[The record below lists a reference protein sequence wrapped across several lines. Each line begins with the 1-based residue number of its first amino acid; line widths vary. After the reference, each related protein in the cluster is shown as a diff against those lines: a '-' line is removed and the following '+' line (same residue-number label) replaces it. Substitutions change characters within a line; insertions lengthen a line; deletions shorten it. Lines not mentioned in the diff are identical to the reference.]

1 MSGNLLQ
8 TEDKY
13 SAVSFVFAPNR
24 WHMTDDEK
32 SCVLSVN
39 DEYNYSKLFE
49 LFNAIDAN
57 KREAIA
63 LAVTVKKNLLYRT
76 VKLFKLSRIL
86 LIRLLVCEPLR
97 KK

>member
-1 MSGNLLQ
+1 MSGNLIQ

-13 SAVSFVFAPNR
+13 SAVSFGFAPNR